1 MSTEPSVE
9 AESTGETV
17 GEAKLNALRELERL
31 VPQLDKT
38 AVRFQ
43 VLSEGKRG
51 LLGIG
56 YTPARVLASV
66 AGVAPAVI
74 APPVDESELA
84 AKVRMLLEHVTAA
97 IGVQAR
103 IDISESDEAVVAS
116 CDGSDIGMLI
126 GKHGATIDAVQT
138 LAVAIAN
145 RGAEERK
152 EILIDA
158 AGYRDRRRR
167 AVEATALRSAQEAL
181 RLGMRVELEPMSS
194 SERRLVHERLKDY
207 EGVRTVSE
215 GDEPHRHVVVEL
227 A

>member
-1 MSTEPSVE
+1 MSLE
-9 AESTGETV
+9 AEATGETV

-31 VPQLDKT
+31 APALDRT

-51 LLGIG
+51 LLGVG

-66 AGVAPAVI
+66 EGAARGETPPALE
-74 APPVDESELA
+74 ESELA
-84 AKVRMLLEHVTAA
+84 ARVRTLLEHVAAA
-97 IGVQAR
+97 IGVKIR
-103 IDISESDEAVVAS
+103 IEIAESDDALIVS
-116 CDGSDIGMLI
+116 CDGPDIGLLI
-126 GKHGATIDAVQT
+126 GKHGATIEAVQT
-138 LAVAIAN
+138 LAGAIAN
-145 RGAEERK
+145 RGVEARK
-152 EILIDA
+152 EVLVDA

-181 RLGMRVELEPMSS
+181 RSGMRVELEPMCA
-194 SERRLVHERLKDY
+194 SERRLVHERLKAY

-215 GDEPHRHVVVEL
+215 GDEPHRYVVVEL